1 MAHTKQVREG
11 KRALMCSFCGGE
23 GHNIRGCVFA
33 GEARCFFAPEE
44 CVKEKCSP
52 SSRKCSGC
60 GEVGH
65 YKKKCPNITQ
75 LTEKTEVAHK
85 RPRGRSPKGMVWNS
99 ETGVW
104 EKGTSP
110 LPTKEK
116 FKRPRGRSPKGMVW
130 NPEIG
135 FWETEIQSPKSPV
148 RRPRHHHRPRSPS
161 SQSNP
166 VRVSSPAAAADYT
179 PPPAPPLV
187 WNPEIG
193 FWETE
198 IQSPK
203 SPVRKARTLMKTHS
217 ITSQNKPVEVIK
229 NPLDI
234 GCNGY
239 ITPGVAHCI
248 SAAVDPKW
256 MEELNRQAP
265 RITASELEAAY
276 AEVWPNW

>member
-1 MAHTKQVREG
+1 MAHTKSVREG

-33 GEARCFFAPEE
+33 GETRCFFAPEE

-110 LPTKEK
+110 LTTKEK

-135 FWETEIQSPKSPV
+135 FWETEIQS
-148 RRPRHHHRPRSPS
+148 
-161 SQSNP
+161 Q
-166 VRVSSPAAAADYT
+166 
-179 PPPAPPLV
+179 
-187 WNPEIG
+187 
-193 FWETE
+193 
-198 IQSPK
+198 K
-203 SPVRKARTLMKTHS
+203 SPVRKARTLMNTHS
-217 ITSQNKPVEVIK
+217 ITNTPVEVIK

-234 GCNGY
+234 GCNGH
-239 ITPGVAHCI
+239 ITPGVTHCI

-256 MEELNRQAP
+256 VKELRRQAR

-276 AEVWPNW
+276 AEVWP